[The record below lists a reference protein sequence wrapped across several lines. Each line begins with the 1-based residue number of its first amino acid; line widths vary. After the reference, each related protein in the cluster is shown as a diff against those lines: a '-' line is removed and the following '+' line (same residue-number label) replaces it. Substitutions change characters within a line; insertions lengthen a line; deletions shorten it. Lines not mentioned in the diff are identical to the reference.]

1 MSTLSRSMKNV
12 FGKKARTLMIVVI
25 IGFSLGV
32 FLSMSI
38 VSQNISDSTSN
49 ISEHMERTATITPA
63 GVDKRGTMNE
73 SELLNITTVDNVE
86 TVQMMAI
93 IWHFNETSP
102 GNWIKG
108 VVQGMDPGE
117 RLMLVD
123 GAEFEIESGRSLQA
137 SDSGA
142 YVAIIGTNL
151 SGAQDAGIGASINL
165 SGAEFEVVGI
175 FSSGTRSGDAT
186 AIVPYDVAKEAY
198 NITGPQIVYVTAD
211 SVGNVETMVEDLRET
226 LGEDFDVVSPT
237 DQGDALQESIDAIRA
252 NSQVGALIALVTGI
266 TVMILIMI
274 LITRERFRE
283 IGVLKAI
290 GFRNSKIIA
299 QLMTES
305 MTLAALGFVV
315 GLLIVALIG
324 PSISSI
330 MVDSGAQDA
339 DVEDD
344 KTGGGKGG
352 GGKGEETSPGTEVEF
367 KLDPI
372 LLLVTLGMALLL
384 GVLGSLYP
392 VLQAIRLKPAEALRY
407 E

>member
-12 FGKKARTLMIVVI
+12 FGKKARTLVIVVI

-49 ISEHMERTATITPA
+49 ISEHMERTAIITPA
-63 GVDKRGTMNE
+63 GVDKSGTMNE
-73 SELLNITTVDNVE
+73 TQLLNITTVDNVE
-86 TVQMMAI
+86 SVQMMI
-93 IWHFNETSP
+93 IEWHFNQTSS
-102 GNWIKG
+102 GEWSKG

-117 RLMLVD
+117 QLMLMD
-123 GAEFEIESGRSLQA
+123 GAEFEIESGRNLQA
-137 SDSGA
+137 SDAGD
-142 YVAIIGTNL
+142 YVAIIGTRL
-151 SGAQDAGIGASINL
+151 SEVQDADIGASINL
-165 SGAEFEVVGI
+165 SGAYFEVVGI
-175 FSSGTRSGDAT
+175 FSSDTRSGNAP

-198 NITGPQIVYVTAD
+198 NVSGPHIVYVTAD
-211 SVGNVETMVEDLRET
+211 SVGNLETMVEDLRDT
-226 LGEDFDVVSPT
+226 LGEDFDVVGPN
-237 DQGDALQESIDAIRA
+237 DQSDSVQESIDAIRA
-252 NSQVGALIALVTGI
+252 NSQFGAIIALVTGI
-266 TVMILIMI
+266 AVMIFIMI

-315 GLLIVALIG
+315 GRLIVAFVG

-339 DVEDD
+339 DVDD
-344 KTGGGKGG
+344 GKDGGGKGG
-352 GGKGEETSPGTEVEF
+352 GGKGEETSPTTEVEF
-367 KLDPI
+367 KLEPT
-372 LLLVTLGMALLL
+372 LLLITLGMALLL

>member
-1 MSTLSRSMKNV
+1 MSTISRSMKNV
-12 FGKKARTLMIVVI
+12 FGKKARTLVIVVI

-38 VSQNISDSTSN
+38 VSQNISDSTSD
-49 ISEHMERTATITPA
+49 ISEHMERTATVTPA
-63 GVDKRGTMNE
+63 GVDKSGTMNE
-73 SELLNITTVDNVE
+73 TELLNITTVDNVDS
-86 TVQMMAI
+86 VQMMVI
-93 IWHFNETSP
+93 EWHFNETAP
-102 GNWIKG
+102 GEWLKG

-117 RLMLVD
+117 RLMLMD
-123 GAEFEIESGRSLQA
+123 GAEYEIETGRNLQA
-137 SDSGA
+137 SDTGA
-142 YVAIIGTNL
+142 FVAIIGTNL
-151 SGAQDAGIGASINL
+151 SEAQGAGVGASINL
-165 SGAEFEVVGI
+165 SDAHFEVVGV

-198 NITGPQIVYVTAD
+198 NITGPQIVYVTAT
-211 SVGNVETMVEDLRET
+211 SVGKVETMVDDLRDT

-237 DQGDALQESIDAIRA
+237 DQSDTLQESIDAIRA
-252 NSQVGALIALVTGI
+252 NSQFGAFIALITGI
-266 TVMILIMI
+266 AVMIFIMI

-290 GFRNSKIIA
+290 GFKNSKIIT
-299 QLMTES
+299 QLLTES

-330 MVDSGAQDA
+330 MVDSGTQDS
-339 DVEDD
+339 DVDD
-344 KTGGGKGG
+344 GKTGGGKGG
-352 GGKGEETSPGTEVEF
+352 GGKGEEASPVTEVEF
-367 KLDPI
+367 KLEPT
-372 LLLVTLGMALLL
+372 LLFVTLGMALLL

>member
-12 FGKKARTLMIVVI
+12 FGKKARTLVIVVI

-49 ISEHMERTATITPA
+49 ISEHMERTATVTPA
-63 GVDKRGTMNE
+63 GVDKSGTMNE
-73 SELLNITTVDNVE
+73 TQLLNITTVDNVE
-86 TVQMMAI
+86 SVQMMVI
-93 IWHFNETSP
+93 VWHFNETSS

-117 RLMLVD
+117 RLMLMD
-123 GAEFEIESGRSLQA
+123 GATFEIESGRNLEA
-137 SDSGA
+137 SDAGD
-142 YVAIIGTNL
+142 YVAIIGSRL
-151 SGAQDAGIGASINL
+151 SELQNAPVGDSINL
-165 SGAEFEVVGI
+165 SGADFQVVGT
-175 FSSGTRSGDAT
+175 FSSGTQSGNAT

-198 NITGPQIVYVTAD
+198 NVSGPHIVYVTAD
-211 SVGNVETMVEDLRET
+211 SVGHVNTMVEDLRET
-226 LGEDFDVVSPT
+226 LGEDFDVVGPNEES
-237 DQGDALQESIDAIRA
+237 DAVQDSIDAIRA
-252 NSQVGALIALVTGI
+252 NSQFGAFIALVTGI
-266 TVMILIMI
+266 AVMIFIMI

-283 IGVLKAI
+283 IGILKAI

-315 GLLIVALIG
+315 GLLIVALVG

-330 MVDSGAQDA
+330 MVDSGAQDE
-339 DVEDD
+339 DVDD
-344 KTGGGKGG
+344 GKNSGGKGG
-352 GGKGEETSPGTEVEF
+352 GGKGENTAPSTGVDF
-367 KLDPI
+367 KLDPT
-372 LLLVTLGMALLL
+372 LLLVTLGMALFL

>member
-12 FGKKARTLMIVVI
+12 FGKKARTLVIVVI

-63 GVDKRGTMNE
+63 GVDKSGTMNE
-73 SELLNITTVDNVE
+73 IELLNITMVDNVE
-86 TVQMMAI
+86 SVQMMVI
-93 IWHFNETSP
+93 EWHFNESSS
-102 GNWIKG
+102 GEWLKG

-117 RLMLVD
+117 RLMLMD
-123 GAEFEIESGRSLQA
+123 GAEFEIESGRNLQA
-137 SDSGA
+137 SDAGA
-142 YVAIIGTNL
+142 YVAIIGTLL
-151 SGAQDAGIGASINL
+151 SEVQDAGIEDTINL
-165 SGAEFEVVGI
+165 SGADFEVVGT
-175 FSSGTRSGDAT
+175 FSSGTRSGNAT

-198 NITGPQIVYVTAD
+198 NFTGPHIVYVMAD
-211 SVGNVETMVEDLRET
+211 TVGNVETMVEDLRET
-226 LGEDFDVVSPT
+226 LGEDFDVVSPS
-237 DQGDALQESIDAIRA
+237 DQSDELQDSIDAIRA
-252 NSQVGALIALVTGI
+252 NSQFGALIALITGI
-266 TVMILIMI
+266 TVMIFIMI

-299 QLMTES
+299 QLLTES

-330 MVDSGAQDA
+330 MVDSGTQDA
-339 DVEDD
+339 DVEDG
-344 KTGGGKGG
+344 KSSGGKGG
-352 GGKGEETSPGTEVEF
+352 GGNGESTTPATEVEF
-367 KLDPI
+367 KLDPT
-372 LLLVTLGMALLL
+372 LLLVTLVMALLL

>member
-12 FGKKARTLMIVVI
+12 FGKKARTLVIVVI

-38 VSQNISDSTSN
+38 ISQNISDSTSS
-49 ISEHMERTATITPA
+49 ISEHMERTATVTPA
-63 GVDKRGTMNE
+63 GVDKSGTMNE
-73 SELLNITTVDNVE
+73 TELLNITAVDNVE
-86 TVQMMAI
+86 SVQMMVI
-93 IWHFNETSP
+93 QWHFNQTPSGEWS
-102 GNWIKG
+102 KG

-117 RLMLVD
+117 QLMLMD
-123 GAEFEIESGRSLQA
+123 GAEYEIESGRNLQA
-137 SDSGA
+137 SDSGD
-142 YVAIIGTNL
+142 YVAIVGTRL
-151 SGAQDAGIGASINL
+151 SEVQDAGVGDSINL
-165 SGAEFEVVGI
+165 SGADFEVVGT
-175 FSSGTRSGDAT
+175 FSSGTRSGNAT

-198 NITGPQIVYVTAD
+198 NVSGPHIVYVTAY
-211 SVGNVETMVEDLRET
+211 SVGKVETMVEDLRHT

-237 DQGDALQESIDAIRA
+237 YQGDALQDSIDAIRA

-266 TVMILIMI
+266 AVMIFIMI
-274 LITRERFRE
+274 LVTRERFRE

-315 GLLIVALIG
+315 GLLIVTLVG

-330 MVDSGAQDA
+330 MVDPGTQDA
-339 DVEDD
+339 DVDD
-344 KTGGGKGG
+344 GKNGGGKGG
-352 GGKGEETSPGTEVEF
+352 SGKGESTTPTTDVDF
-367 KLDPI
+367 KLEPT

>member
-12 FGKKARTLMIVVI
+12 FGKKARTLVIVVI

-49 ISEHMERTATITPA
+49 ISKHMERTVTVTPA
-63 GVDKRGTMNE
+63 GVDKSGTMNE
-73 SELLNITTVDNVE
+73 TQLLNITNVDNVE
-86 TVQMMAI
+86 SVQMMVI
-93 IWHFNETSP
+93 VWHFNETSS
-102 GNWIKG
+102 GEWIKG

-117 RLMLVD
+117 QLMLMD
-123 GAEFEIESGRSLQA
+123 GAEYEIESGRNLQA
-137 SDSGA
+137 SDAGD
-142 YVAIIGTNL
+142 YVAIIGSRL
-151 SGAQDAGIGASINL
+151 SELQSANIGDSINL
-165 SGAEFEVVGI
+165 SGADFEVVGT
-175 FSSGTRSGDAT
+175 FSSGTRAGNAT

-198 NITGPQIVYVTAD
+198 NISGPHMVYVTAD
-211 SVGNVETMVEDLRET
+211 SLGNVETMVEDLRDT
-226 LGEDFDVVSPT
+226 LGEDYDVVGPN
-237 DQGDALQESIDAIRA
+237 DQSDAVQDSIDAIRA
-252 NSQVGALIALVTGI
+252 NSQFGAIIALITGI
-266 TVMILIMI
+266 TVMIFIMI

-299 QLMTES
+299 QLLTES

-315 GLLIVALIG
+315 GLLIVALVG
-324 PSISSI
+324 PSLSSI
-330 MVDSGAQDA
+330 MVDSGTQDS

-344 KTGGGKGG
+344 KSGGGKGG
-352 GGKGEETSPGTEVEF
+352 SGKGDNNTPVTEVEF
-367 KLDPI
+367 KLEPT
-372 LLLVTLGMALLL
+372 LLFVTLGMALLL
-384 GVLGSLYP
+384 GILGSLYP

>member
-1 MSTLSRSMKNV
+1 MSTLSRSMKNI
-12 FGKKARTLMIVVI
+12 FGKKARTLVIVVI

-49 ISEHMERTATITPA
+49 ISEHMERTAIITPA
-63 GVDKRGTMNE
+63 GVDKSGTMNE
-73 SELLNITTVDNVE
+73 SELLNITAVDNVE
-86 TVQMMAI
+86 SVQMMVI
-93 IWHFNETSP
+93 EWHFNESSSGVWT
-102 GNWIKG
+102 KG

-117 RLMLVD
+117 QLMLMD
-123 GAEFEIESGRSLQA
+123 GAEFDIESGRNLQA
-137 SDSGA
+137 SDTGA

-151 SGAQDAGIGASINL
+151 SEAQDAYVGASINL
-165 SGAEFEVVGI
+165 SGADFEVVGI

-186 AIVPYDVAKEAY
+186 AIVPYDAAKEAF
-198 NITGPQIVYVTAD
+198 NITGPHIVYVTAN
-211 SVGNVETMVEDLRET
+211 SVGNVETMVEDLRDT

-237 DQGDALQESIDAIRA
+237 DQGDALQDSIDAIRA

-266 TVMILIMI
+266 TVMIFIMI

-299 QLMTES
+299 QLLTES

-315 GLLIVALIG
+315 GLLIVAIIG

-330 MVDSGAQDA
+330 MVSSGTQDA
-339 DVEDD
+339 DVEDG
-344 KTGGGKGG
+344 KNGGGKGG
-352 GGKGEETSPGTEVEF
+352 GGKGESTSPTTEVEF
-367 KLDPI
+367 KLEPT
-372 LLLVTLGMALLL
+372 LLLVTLAMALLL

>member
-1 MSTLSRSMKNV
+1 MSTLTRSMKNV
-12 FGKKARTLMIVVI
+12 FGKKARTLVIVVI

-49 ISEHMERTATITPA
+49 ISEHMERTASVTPA
-63 GVDKRGTMNE
+63 GVDKSGTMNE
-73 SELLNITTVDNVE
+73 TQLLNITTIDNVE
-86 TVQMMAI
+86 SVQMMVI
-93 IWHFNETSP
+93 EWHFNETSS
-102 GNWIKG
+102 GVWTKG

-117 RLMLVD
+117 QLMLMD
-123 GAEFEIESGRSLQA
+123 GAEFEIESGRNLQA
-137 SDSGA
+137 SDTGD
-142 YVAIIGTNL
+142 YVAIIGSRL
-151 SGAQDAGIGASINL
+151 SDLQNAGVGDSINL
-165 SGAEFEVVGI
+165 SGADFEVVGT
-175 FSSGTRSGDAT
+175 FSSGTRSGNAT

-198 NITGPQIVYVTAD
+198 NISGPHIVYVTAD
-211 SVGNVETMVEDLRET
+211 SVGTVETMVEDLRET
-226 LGEDFDVVSPT
+226 LGENFDVVSPT
-237 DQGDALQESIDAIRA
+237 DQGDALQDSIDAIRA

-266 TVMILIMI
+266 TVMIFIMI

-305 MTLAALGFVV
+305 MTLAALGFAV
-315 GLLIVALIG
+315 GLLIVALVG
-324 PSISSI
+324 PSLSSI
-330 MVDSGAQDA
+330 MVDSGTQDT
-339 DVEDD
+339 DVDD
-344 KTGGGKGG
+344 GKDGGGKGG
-352 GGKGEETSPGTEVEF
+352 GGKGDSNTPVTEVEF
-367 KLDPI
+367 KLEPT

>member
-12 FGKKARTLMIVVI
+12 FGKKARTLVIVVI

-38 VSQNISDSTSN
+38 VSENISDSTSN
-49 ISEHMERTATITPA
+49 IAEHMERTAIVTPA
-63 GVDKRGTMNE
+63 GVDKSGTMNE
-73 SELLNITTVDNVE
+73 TELLNITTVDNVE
-86 TVQMMAI
+86 TVQMLVTM
-93 IWHFNETSP
+93 WHFNESSP
-102 GNWIKG
+102 GVWLKG

-117 RLMLVD
+117 QLMLMD
-123 GAEFEIESGRSLQA
+123 GAEFEIESGRNLQA
-137 SDSGA
+137 SDAGD
-142 YVAIIGTNL
+142 YVAIIGTRL
-151 SGAQDAGIGASINL
+151 SEGHDAAVGASINL
-165 SGAEFEVVGI
+165 SGADFEVIGT
-175 FSSGTRSGDAT
+175 FSSGTRSGNAT

-198 NITGPQIVYVTAD
+198 NISGPHIVYVTAK
-211 SVGNVETMVEDLRET
+211 SVGTVEAMVEDLRDT

-237 DQGDALQESIDAIRA
+237 DQGDALQDSIDAIRA
-252 NSQVGALIALVTGI
+252 NSQFGAFIALITGI
-266 TVMILIMI
+266 AVMIFIMI

-299 QLMTES
+299 QLLTES
-305 MTLAALGFVV
+305 MTLAALGFVA

-330 MVDSGAQDA
+330 MVDSGTQDA
-339 DVEDD
+339 DVQDD

-352 GGKGEETSPGTEVEF
+352 GGKGESTTPVTKVEF
-367 KLDPI
+367 KLEPT
-372 LLLVTLGMALLL
+372 LLIMTLAMALLL